1 MTLEQMQRKLKVIKN
16 KYHLGLDVTKDMV
29 KLVKENPLFIMSV
42 LDETVDYYIDQ
53 ISKAEEESRNVPYEV
68 KQ

>member
-53 ISKAEEESRNVPYEV
+53 INKAEKESINAPYEV